1 MPELENSKSSTT
13 APNAGES
20 TDPPKP
26 GEEAKQFKAPES
38 QEELD
43 RIIQA
48 RLDRERAKYPD
59 YEELKTKAQ
68 KLAALEEKDMTE
80 AQKALKRAEDAE
92 KRAEAAE
99 LENLKRSVAE
109 DKGVPSKLLSG
120 KTKEELEA
128 WADELLET
136 FAKKDDKDGPQRKR
150 RGPSS
155 DALDRT
161 DAQNLK
167 GSTADEFA
175 AFFERNL

>member
-1 MPELENSKSSTT
+1 MPELDKSKNAT
-13 APNAGES
+13 ADNAGES
-20 TDPPKP
+20 TDKTKP
-26 GEEAKQFKAPES
+26 GEETEFKAPES
-38 QEELD
+38 QEELN

-48 RLDRERAKYPD
+48 RLDRERSKFSD
-59 YEELKTKAQ
+59 YAELKAKAE
-68 KLAALEEKDMTE
+68 KLEKLEEKDLSE
-80 AQKALKRAEDAE
+80 AQKAIKRAEDAE

-99 LENLKRSVAE
+99 LENLKRTVAE

-161 DAQNLK
+161 DTQNLK
-167 GSTADEFA
+167 GSTAEEFA
-175 AFFERNL
+175 AFFEKNL